1 MTEDNVAARLA
12 QTKLATKDDIADFI
26 KETDFDQ
33 KIKNL
38 NKEVTSNKTKYVRV
52 EKKLTELTNKVAK
65 ISENWCISRMHFT
78 GDDGYQDFLWFL
90 PQFLIH

>member
-65 ISENWCISRMHFT
+65 ISENW
-78 GDDGYQDFLWFL
+78 YEFL
-90 PQFLIH
+90 

>member
-1 MTEDNVAARLA
+1 MTEDNFAARLA

-65 ISENWCISRMHFT
+65 ISEN
-78 GDDGYQDFLWFL
+78 
-90 PQFLIH
+90 

>member
-1 MTEDNVAARLA
+1 MTEDNFAARLA

-38 NKEVTSNKTKYVRV
+38 NKEITSNKTKYVRV

-65 ISENWCISRMHFT
+65 VSENW
-78 GDDGYQDFLWFL
+78 YEFL
-90 PQFLIH
+90 

>member
-1 MTEDNVAARLA
+1 MTEDNFAARLA

-33 KIKNL
+33 KIKNI
-38 NKEVTSNKTKYVRV
+38 NKEITSNKTKYVRV

-65 ISENWCISRMHFT
+65 ISENW
-78 GDDGYQDFLWFL
+78 YEFL
-90 PQFLIH
+90 

>member
-65 ISENWCISRMHFT
+65 ISENWCE
-78 GDDGYQDFLWFL
+78 FL
-90 PQFLIH
+90 

>member
-1 MTEDNVAARLA
+1 MTEDNFAARLA

-38 NKEVTSNKTKYVRV
+38 NKEITSNKTKYVRV

-65 ISENWCISRMHFT
+65 ISENW
-78 GDDGYQDFLWFL
+78 YEFL
-90 PQFLIH
+90 

>member
-65 ISENWCISRMHFT
+65 ISEN
-78 GDDGYQDFLWFL
+78 
-90 PQFLIH
+90 

>member
-1 MTEDNVAARLA
+1 MTEDNFAARLA

-65 ISENWCISRMHFT
+65 ISENW
-78 GDDGYQDFLWFL
+78 YEFL
-90 PQFLIH
+90 